1 MSVGA
6 LSRPT
11 VRAPDPEDSE
21 TDTSDSLENYEDPE
35 SRPDFDIDNIAYEN
49 PIDRCWWQSGIRD
62 ADWETLMAEWL
73 MIICYVEIFA
83 RLYWQRSSDV

>member
-6 LSRPT
+6 FSRPT

-49 PIDRCWWQSGIRD
+49 PIDRC
-62 ADWETLMAEWL
+62 
-73 MIICYVEIFA
+73 
-83 RLYWQRSSDV
+83 